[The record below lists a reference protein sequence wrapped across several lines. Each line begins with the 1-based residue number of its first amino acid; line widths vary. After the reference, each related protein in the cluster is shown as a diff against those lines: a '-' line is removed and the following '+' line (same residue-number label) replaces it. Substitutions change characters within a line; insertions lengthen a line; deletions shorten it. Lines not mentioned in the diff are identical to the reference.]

1 MDMKR
6 MHHPLKDRRS
16 LGSLLGTFVTGLL
29 LISGCGAKE
38 EKDPE
43 AILKEKKAEM
53 SRLKERIAELKEKVG
68 GSDTASGK
76 EKATLVELRQVRPRT
91 FVHSFRISGTVE
103 AENAVVVSPESQG
116 NVKEVH
122 VKEGDRV
129 EKGELMGKLN
139 TAGIREQMEE
149 VRTNLS
155 HAKTV
160 FERKRRLWKE
170 KGIGSE
176 IDYLNAKNNKE
187 SLEARLA
194 SLREQLEMARI
205 TSPVSGIVD
214 KVHVKK
220 GQFSGPGQR
229 FADVVNLDRLSIKA
243 DVPEKYLPRVHEG
256 DTVDLFFP
264 SLGIRKKTPIQH
276 VGNRIDPRNR
286 TAAIHLEIDND
297 PEWTIKANALAEIR
311 VRDRVIDS
319 TQVIPSRII
328 RNDLQGDFIYT
339 TKRTGGD
346 LVARKSYIETGMS
359 QGNSTRVRAGLE
371 NGDRVVVKG
380 YNDLVDQAPIREK

>member
-1 MDMKR
+1 
-6 MHHPLKDRRS
+6 MHHPLKDRRF
-16 LGSLLGTFVTGLL
+16 LGPLIGTFMTGLL
-29 LISGCGAKE
+29 VISGCSVKQ

-43 AILKEKKAEM
+43 VMLKEKKGEM
-53 SRLKERIAELKEKVG
+53 SRLKEEIAELKEKVER
-68 GSDTASGK
+68 SDTASTK
-76 EKATLVELRQVRPRT
+76 ERGTLVELQELTPRT

-116 NVKEVH
+116 NIKEIH
-122 VKEGDRV
+122 VEEGDRI
-129 EKGELMGKLN
+129 EKGALMGKLN

-149 VRTNLS
+149 VRTKLS

-194 SLREQLEMARI
+194 SLRKQLDMSRI
-205 TSPVSGIVD
+205 SSPVSGIVD
-214 KVHVKK
+214 KVRVKK
-220 GQFSGPGQR
+220 GQFSGPGQP
-229 FADVVNLDRLSIKA
+229 FAEVVNLDRLSIEA
-243 DVPEKYLPRVHEG
+243 DVPEKYLPRVQEG
-256 DTVDLFFP
+256 DTVALFFP
-264 SLGIRKKTPIQH
+264 SLGIRKRTPIRH

-286 TAAIHLEIDND
+286 TATIHLEIDND

-319 TQVIPSRII
+319 THVIPSRII
-328 RNDLQGDFIYT
+328 RNDLEGDFIYT
-339 TKRTGGD
+339 TKRTDGGD
-346 LVARKSYIETGMS
+346 LVARKSYIKTGMS
-359 QGNSTRVRAGLE
+359 QNNKTRIRSGLKT
-371 NGDRVVVKG
+371 GDRVVVKG
-380 YNDLVDQAPIREK
+380 YDDLVDMAPIREK